1 MNAETLI
8 QLATVRKFFDIEDTN
23 NVKEGTLAFLDAME
37 EKTFKDGEVIVKC
50 GDAPDDGM
58 YIIVNGKADVFNK
71 DGELISQLQLGD
83 IIGELALIN
92 DDVRAATVAA
102 HGEVL
107 CANITK
113 NLFEEIIISNRKII
127 GTFLNMLYKRTTQLT
142 SERNAMVYTSE
153 HDQMT
158 DLYNKGKYLTMLK
171 EVFPN
176 LDSIGIFNMDVN
188 YLKQY
193 NDTMGHEAGDKL
205 LIKAA
210 DSIRAIMN
218 QKLYGFRMGGD
229 EFLMIAMNVTEQE
242 VNNIRANWEA
252 ELARLNS
259 LDDGIT
265 CIMAIG
271 VVYAE
276 KPYDYDALFKQA
288 DALMYED
295 KKAKKKPGEE
305 IR

>member
-1 MNAETLI
+1 MNANELI
-8 QLATVRKFFDIEDTN
+8 KLATVRKFFDIEDTN
-23 NVKEGTLAFLDAME
+23 NVKEGTIAFLDAME
-37 EKTFKDGEVIVKC
+37 EKTYKDGEVIVKY

-71 DGELISQLQLGD
+71 DGELISELQLGD

-92 DDVRAATVAA
+92 DDVRAATVKAK
-102 HGEVL
+102 GDVL

-113 NLFEEIIISNRKII
+113 SLFEEIIISNRKII

-142 SERNAMVYTSE
+142 SERNAMVYSSE

-229 EFLMIAMNVTEQE
+229 EFLMIAMNVTEKE
-242 VNNIRANWEA
+242 VENIRANWEA
-252 ELARLNS
+252 ELARLNA